1 VRTRARANKRAKD
14 VSGLSARRTDQ
25 QGPAA
30 ERERGR
36 ALERPNL
43 NWTVRIRSS
52 LIEVESSDLR
62 WTHEIRWQAQVGV
75 AGLSA
80 TTSPTPR

>member
-1 VRTRARANKRAKD
+1 MRAQADKRARD

-25 QGPAA
+25 QGPTA

-36 ALERPNL
+36 ASKRPNL

-62 WTHEIRWQAQVGV
+62 
-75 AGLSA
+75 
-80 TTSPTPR
+80 